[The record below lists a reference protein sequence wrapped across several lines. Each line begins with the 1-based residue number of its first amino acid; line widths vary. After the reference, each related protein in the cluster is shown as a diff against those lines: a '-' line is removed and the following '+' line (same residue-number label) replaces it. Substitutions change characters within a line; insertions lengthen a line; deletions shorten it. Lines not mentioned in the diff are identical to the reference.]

1 MQKTLKT
8 HELNIPLW
16 FIPMLYVVVTIACSL
31 VLPRL
36 EQEYLA
42 AYSHGMSVA
51 SAQATLSAIASGM
64 MALTGIVFALAFVM
78 VQFSAIAYSPRLVTW
93 FGRDPVLFHALG
105 LFTATFFYALTILA
119 WIDRG
124 GNGKVPLFST
134 LLVAVLLIL
143 SMMVFAKLVQ
153 RLNDIQITN
162 VLHFVGQQGRAVIRA
177 MFPRLDTVGDAAPG
191 SWQTA
196 AEAARQRPV
205 TQTLRYSGEP
215 CTVTQFQ
222 IAALVRQAQ
231 AVDAVIVME
240 CAVGDT
246 LTEDT
251 LLLRVYGGRQPL
263 VEAPLRQAIRVAR
276 ERTFEQDPKY
286 PLRLLVDI
294 AIKALSPAI
303 NDPTTA
309 VQALDQIED
318 LLHRLGRRAL
328 DAGYVQDEQGA
339 LRLVF
344 PTPTWED
351 YLSLAFDEIRQ
362 FGASSVQVMRRL
374 RSALLGLLDS
384 VTEAERKAVVQRY
397 LRHLNLAV
405 EHSVLDAE
413 DQVMALQEDRQG
425 LGLSRRRA
433 EPERAAVTGR

>member
-1 MQKTLKT
+1 MLK
-8 HELNIPLW
+8 LLKLNPVNIPLW
-16 FIPMLYVVVTIACSL
+16 FIPMLYVGVTVACGL
-31 VLPRL
+31 VFPRL
-36 EQEYLA
+36 EQEYFA
-42 AYSHGMSVA
+42 AYSHGTSVA

-78 VQFSAIAYSPRLVTW
+78 VQFSAVAYSPRLVTW
-93 FGRDPVLFHALG
+93 FGRDPVLFHSLG
-105 LFTATFFYALTILA
+105 LFIATFGYALATMA

-124 GNGKVPLFST
+124 GSGRVPLFSAV
-134 LLVAVLLIL
+134 LVVVLLIL
-143 SMMVFAKLVQ
+143 SMIVFARLVQ
-153 RLNDIQITN
+153 RLNDLQITN
-162 VLHFVGQQGRAVIRA
+162 VLHFIGQQGRQVIRT
-177 MFPRLDTVGDAAPG
+177 MFPRLDAVGDATPE
-191 SWQTA
+191 SWRIA
-196 AEAARQRPV
+196 AKEAQQHPV
-205 TQTLRYSGEP
+205 RKTLRYSGEP
-215 CTVTQFQ
+215 QTITRFQ
-222 IAALVRQAQ
+222 IDALVRLARE
-231 AVDAVIVME
+231 ADAVIVME

-263 VEAPLRQAIRVAR
+263 AEPPLRQAIRMAR

-318 LLHRLGRRAL
+318 LLYRLGRRAL
-328 DAGYVQDEQGA
+328 DAGCVKDDHGA
-339 LRLVF
+339 LRLIF

-351 YLSLAFDEIRQ
+351 YLTLAFDEIRQ

-374 RSALLGLLDS
+374 RSALLGLMDS
-384 VTEAERKAVVQRY
+384 VTEAERKAAVQRY
-397 LRHLNLAV
+397 LQHLNLV
-405 EHSVLDAE
+405 VGHSVLDAE

-433 EPERAAVTGR
+433 EP